1 MIEKL
6 ELHHLKTLAALL
18 QFHNISL
25 AAESLN
31 LSQQAVSAKL
41 KRLRNIL
48 GDNLFIREGHG
59 IVPTPYARSIQSYVE
74 SLISQLNA
82 FPLPAS
88 NDISKMERQV
98 VISATDYAQAVILP
112 KLINKLRQ
120 VAPLVKVIVCNIEVA
135 ALTKKMSQGD
145 IDLALTTS
153 GYVPDGLIST
163 PLFIER
169 YVCVEADLDKISK
182 DTVNREGNPQPPTTV
197 KDLVQRDFVVV
208 NPGTAS
214 LTGSAEAW
222 FSQQGMTRHVS
233 VSAPTFYMA
242 QEYIKASDMVGFIPS
257 RLLPITG
264 LRVIELEKTP
274 PGYQVV
280 AAYHAKVK
288 NDELIRFLLEAS
300 LLDNPEFE
308 G

>member
-18 QFHNISL
+18 HYQNISL

-41 KRLRNIL
+41 KRLRDIL

-59 IVPTPYARSIQSYVE
+59 IVPTPYARSILPYVE

-82 FPLPAS
+82 FPLPAC
-88 NDISKMERQV
+88 NDISKMERQI

-120 VAPLVKVIVCNIEVA
+120 VAPQVKVIVCNVEVA
-135 ALTKKMSQGD
+135 ALTKKMSQGE
-145 IDLALTTS
+145 IDLAFTTS

-169 YVCVEADLDKISK
+169 YVCVEADLDKSNSDRLSIEK
-182 DTVNREGNPQPPTTV
+182 NLQEAMAV
-197 KDLVQRDFVVV
+197 KDLAKRDFVVV

-222 FSQQGMTRHVS
+222 FLQQGLTRHVS

-242 QEYIKASDMVGFIPS
+242 QEYIKASDMVGFMPS
-257 RLLPITG
+257 KLLPLAG
-264 LRVIELEKTP
+264 LRVIALEKSP

-288 NDELIRFLLEAS
+288 NDALIHFLLEAC
-300 LLDNPEFE
+300 LLENS
-308 G
+308 